1 MRLARLIPTL
11 ALAMLSGC
19 AGVEP
24 VAPDPDAAS
33 SIRVTAYTAGTSIA
47 TLAVEVTAADIP
59 TALVFNLVVDG
70 ETETASGTLRV
81 KPGIARTFSVT
92 AFDDAGAVTHEGEAT
107 VDVEPGQN
115 SPLQIKLGPRSGQVP
130 VTVTFGSWS
139 VVITP
144 ANTVLEVGGT
154 AGLVAEVLD
163 DEGQPVAD
171 PAGLRWATTN
181 PAIVAVDAAGTVT
194 GVAPGIASIVATF
207 EGVAGIAT
215 VEVD

>member
-11 ALAMLSGC
+11 AFAMLPGC

-24 VAPDPDAAS
+24 VAPDPGAAS

-59 TALVFNLVVDG
+59 TPLVFNLVVDE

-81 KPGIARTFSVT
+81 KPGTGRTFSVT
-92 AFDDAGAVTHEGEAT
+92 AFDDAGEVTHEGEAT

-115 SPLQIKLGPRSGQVP
+115 PPLQVKLGPRSGQVP

-139 VVITP
+139 VVVTP
-144 ANTVLEVGGT
+144 ASLSLEVNAS

-163 DEGQPVAD
+163 SEGEPAAD
-171 PAGLRWATTN
+171 LSGLRWATSN
-181 PAIVAVDAAGTVT
+181 PAIAAVDATGTVT
-194 GVAPGIASIVATF
+194 GMAPGSAIIVATF
-207 EGVAGIAT
+207 EGVAGMASVQ
-215 VEVD
+215 VE

>member
-11 ALAMLSGC
+11 AFALLSGC

-24 VAPDPDAAS
+24 VAPDPDDAS

-59 TALVFNLVVDG
+59 TPLVFNLVVDE

-81 KPGIARTFSVT
+81 KPGTGRTFSVT

-115 SPLQIKLGPRSGQVP
+115 PPLQVKLGPRSGQVP

-144 ANTVLEVGGT
+144 PSTSLGVGAT
-154 AGLVAEVLD
+154 AVLVAQVLD
-163 DEGQPVAD
+163 DDGQPVAV
-171 PAGLRWATTN
+171 PAGLMWATTN
-181 PAIVAVDAAGTVT
+181 PAVAAVDGTGTVT
-194 GVAPGIASIVATF
+194 GMAPGSAIIVATF
-207 EGVAGIAT
+207 EGVAGVAT
-215 VEVD
+215 VQVD